1 VSVTLAD
8 PNVLIA
14 LLGAD
19 HAHHQ
24 PARAWFA
31 GLTGQMAICPITQ
44 GALVRAWI
52 REQQSA
58 TVVQSALTSLAVHP
72 KVMFWS
78 DDLSYEHADFSLV
91 RGHRQVTDAYL
102 ASLAASRQ
110 ARLATFDKALAATY
124 PEVTILLS

>member
-1 VSVTLAD
+1 VSVALAD
-8 PNVLIA
+8 ANVLIA

-24 PARAWFA
+24 QARAWFA
-31 GLTGQMAICPITQ
+31 GHADRMAICPITQ

-52 REQQSA
+52 REQQNA
-58 TVVQSALTSLAVHP
+58 TVVQSVLTDLAAHP
-72 KVMFWS
+72 KVVFWS
-78 DDLSYEHADFSLV
+78 DDLSYEHADLSAV

-124 PEVTILLS
+124 PKIAILLS